1 MTIDA
6 YRPHIE
12 KRSHLSERYSK
23 HGRKIDVYW
32 NSKHKNYVITKK
44 GFSNIFVEFR
54 TGEDISSDR
63 LNYLWWKKENGI
75 TLRKETDL
83 QKIAIQ
89 ANKDKQAVEERERYE
104 YAGSEDYDYSIARKH
119 SISLGVNHVVR

>member
-12 KRSHLSERYSK
+12 RRSHLSKRYSRY
-23 HGRKIDVYW
+23 GRKVDVYW
-32 NSKHKNYVITKK
+32 NSKQKNYVITKK
-44 GFSNIFVEFR
+44 DSADIFIEFL

-89 ANKDKQAVEERERYE
+89 ANKDKQAAEERERYE
-104 YAGSEDYDYSIARKH
+104 YAGSEDYDYSIAGKH